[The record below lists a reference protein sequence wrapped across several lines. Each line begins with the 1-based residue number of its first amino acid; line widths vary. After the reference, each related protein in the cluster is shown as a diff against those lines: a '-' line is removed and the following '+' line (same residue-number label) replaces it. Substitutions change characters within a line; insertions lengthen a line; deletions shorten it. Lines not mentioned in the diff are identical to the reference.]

1 MGYRRNRLLTLQPQ
15 PQPHPTTMELPIL
28 DDDLRK
34 HLPLTLDSDDV
45 EFLQA
50 VRYDIYDFLNDIA
63 GFIDVR
69 ELNVGSVMSEALEE
83 VRCAIGD
90 LSRVLHLKEKRAVS
104 RLRLQSLIAAV
115 LEIDLAL
122 TESANFNREAKV

>member
-1 MGYRRNRLLTLQPQ
+1 
-15 PQPHPTTMELPIL
+15 MELPIL